1 MTGLSSHKFF
11 FEYFGQ
17 DRPTLEEVIDIGCW
31 TSLLEVRRLLRFK
44 RNSEFIQGQPG
55 NGFDDHVAGCEEELM
70 AMRGQDQLS
79 VYFSPKGKGGIMVS
93 ASLVLTEPLLASKTS
108 PGGIGKC
115 WYAAWGSGSL
125 WVWQGKWIM
134 ILGGRNAFSERYTLR
149 VASYSSSLMLLAT
162 LFARTTSFWCLMWT
176 KELVDNISARWMVL
190 WWRHHVYPSPFPIY
204 RRLLCPP
211 ATIPPA
217 RFMAKK
223 YDQLVD
229 KEYVGRVLSQIP
241 LWAESYWAVI
251 ANNMHMS
258 IVTTLWMASGEMSLI
273 LTEAI
278 AHVRSSHSC
287 VDRQECQPCVGM

>member
-108 PGGIGKC
+108 PGRIGKC

-223 YDQLVD
+223 YDQLV
-229 KEYVGRVLSQIP
+229 ERICGSGFIPNSTVSWIILSGHSKQ
-241 LWAESYWAVI
+241 Y
-251 ANNMHMS
+251 
-258 IVTTLWMASGEMSLI
+258 
-273 LTEAI
+273 
-278 AHVRSSHSC
+278 AHEHCDYTMDGLRWNVADSDWSNCSC
-287 VDRQECQPCVGM
+287 